1 MEIQK
6 KPLSNLQLE
15 ILKLYAFDLS
25 YEELADLKEI
35 LACHFADRLDT
46 VCQEKSLTLEDMEK
60 RLNDEEKNTDEY
72 PSDVFD
78 VLNRLTGS
86 VEAPYDWAA
95 NHDHYLHGTPRQNEQ
110 KDG

>member
-6 KPLSNLQLE
+6 MPLSNLQSE
-15 ILKLYAFDLS
+15 ILNLYAFDLS
-25 YEELADLKEI
+25 YEELADLKKI

-46 VCQEKSLTLEDMEK
+46 VCQEKSLTLEDMET
-60 RLNDEEKNTDEY
+60 RLNDEEKNTDKDS
-72 PSDVFD
+72 SDIFD
-78 VLNRLTGS
+78 VLERLTGT

-95 NHDHYLHGTPRQNEQ
+95 NHDHYLHGTPRQNE